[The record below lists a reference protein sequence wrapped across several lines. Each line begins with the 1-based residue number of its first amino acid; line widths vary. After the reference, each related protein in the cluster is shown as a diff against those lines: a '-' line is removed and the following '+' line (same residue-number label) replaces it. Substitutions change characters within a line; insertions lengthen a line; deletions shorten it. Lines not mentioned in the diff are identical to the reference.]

1 MPSLTVTPQYG
12 DDQASAP
19 IFTTLKF
26 HVLSCSLLYQWI
38 ILASP
43 ISDTRI
49 HYTWEFGLV
58 YTVVPVT
65 TDLLSLVCPLY
76 GKLVGST
83 HFTLVCLISLFG
95 DALSTS
101 PTATPN
107 PRPLLPCKGLHRDKP
122 LPNLSSCARITTGTS
137 MYLSHHNSFVI
148 HARLDWNQSFLT
160 CIWRYTGLPSLSEC
174 LSSGPRSYVRY
185 SQS

>member
-19 IFTTLKF
+19 IFTTLRF

-76 GKLVGST
+76 GDQRILPLSALFPFLVMLSRPRLLPPPILGLSS
-83 HFTLVCLISLFG
+83 LVRDYIE
-95 DALSTS
+95 TS
-101 PTATPN
+101 PYQ
-107 PRPLLPCKGLHRDKP
+107 
-122 LPNLSSCARITTGTS
+122 I
-137 MYLSHHNSFVI
+137 
-148 HARLDWNQSFLT
+148 
-160 CIWRYTGLPSLSEC
+160 
-174 LSSGPRSYVRY
+174 
-185 SQS
+185 